1 MSILQEIHVVLSE
14 NAELSAILGF
24 LSGMLLDSWLSIGRD
39 KRKEFN
45 DLTKDIYAALNS
57 QIENKSI
64 VRVPI
69 NHIFIE
75 PYFSIFKQRSFRN
88 KVSKYAGV
96 PCTSGAYDPLTGTV
110 TQTQEEE
117 EIETEMLVQ
126 HAKALIPYF
135 YPR

>member
-1 MSILQEIHVVLSE
+1 MSILQEIHVVLSN
-14 NAELSAILGF
+14 NAELSASLGF

-45 DLTKDIYAALNS
+45 DLTKDIYAALNA

-75 PYFSIFKQRSFRN
+75 PYFSIFKRQSFRDR
-88 KVSKYAGV
+88 VSKYTGV
-96 PCTSGAYDPLTGTV
+96 PCTFGAYDPLTGTG
-110 TQTQEEE
+110 TQTQREE
-117 EIETEMLVQ
+117 EIEREMLVQ